1 MFEQAIE
8 KQTKRVLGEL
18 SRVAANGFCLAG
30 GTALAIQLGHRK
42 SIDLDWFCSEGFDGD
57 KIKLWLSQL
66 DEVEIV
72 AEEEGTIH
80 ALIAGVKVSFFD
92 YPYPLIFPLLTF
104 EGGQCNG
111 VKLAD
116 KREIAAMK
124 LDAIS
129 SRGSKKDFVDL
140 FFLLKE
146 FSLTE
151 IFTFFEKKY
160 YKIKFNKLHML
171 RSLTY
176 FELADSEPMPVMLEA
191 VDWEEVKRAIKKKT
205 RDYLEKEAKE

>member
-18 SRVAANGFCLAG
+18 SRV
-30 GTALAIQLGHRK
+30 
-42 SIDLDWFCSEGFDGD
+42 
-57 KIKLWLSQL
+57 
-66 DEVEIV
+66 
-72 AEEEGTIH
+72 
-80 ALIAGVKVSFFD
+80 
-92 YPYPLIFPLLTF
+92 
-104 EGGQCNG
+104 
-111 VKLAD
+111 
-116 KREIAAMK
+116 AAMK

-140 FFLLKE
+140 FFLLRE
-146 FSLTE
+146 FSLAE

-191 VDWEEVKRAIKKKT
+191 VDWEEVKRTIKKKT
-205 RDYLEKEAKE
+205 RDYLEKETEN